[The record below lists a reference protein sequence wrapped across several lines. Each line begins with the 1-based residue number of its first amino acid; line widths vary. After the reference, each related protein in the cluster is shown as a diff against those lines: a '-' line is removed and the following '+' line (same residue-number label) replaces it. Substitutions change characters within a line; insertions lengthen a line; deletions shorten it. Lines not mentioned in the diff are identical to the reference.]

1 MNIAQQSHQVA
12 LHYRHY
18 RRQTRQHRDL
28 DIHKEQTEWSWQ
40 YPEMMLMRMIQGM
53 IYNESIPCLPLC
65 CGHCYMT
72 QSNSY
77 CIAQR
82 RQLTLW
88 PGLSLVSLNFGGKF
102 RKFGTR
108 GHSRGRPVQQC
119 SSAVWPSHAWTK
131 PLVLTYIHNNSYL
144 RSFCGTIN
152 TFGSLPNWQAQVQ
165 FLSPRYS
172 PVQSKSKKFK
182 SRVGIGLGLSL

>member
-108 GHSRGRPVQQC
+108 DIAEGDQC
-119 SSAVWPSHAWTK
+119 SSAAVQYGQATRGQSHWYWHTFIIT
-131 PLVLTYIHNNSYL
+131 LNL
-144 RSFCGTIN
+144 RSFCGTLN

-172 PVQSKSKKFK
+172 PVQSKYKKFK